1 MAIPTGVTDPR
12 VAVREGDMTGFQVIV
27 VTLCILICA
36 LDGFDVLVVA
46 FTAAAIARD
55 FSLGPTDL
63 GILFSAGLAGMGFGA
78 LLIGPL
84 GDKMGRRSTV
94 LLCLGILCVGMLV
107 SSMTRNVTELA
118 LMRFFTGLGI
128 GGVLANINIVVAEY
142 ASNRWRNLSISLMSL
157 GYPIGATL
165 GGAFSVYLI
174 SEFGWRSVYVFGG
187 LGALVLFPLV
197 IAFMPESLDYLI
209 ARRPAHALEKV
220 NRVLRRMGR
229 PALSALPAPERAE
242 EAPDTSLL
250 TIFRPPYAGRTL
262 AVCLAYFCVM
272 MTCYFFLSWTPK
284 VLTELGLSVSG
295 GISGSMLMNIGGAV
309 GCLLFGFYARSIG
322 TRRLAAIF
330 MVGLFATASLFGL
343 VPATTAALLTMTLLI
358 GFCLYASINSMYA
371 VVPPVFP
378 ATVRT
383 TGTGV
388 AMSVGRLGAV
398 VGPALAGVLMSAG
411 WSRPAYCLA
420 LAVPM
425 LAAAASLYWVRGFDA
440 QAATVA
446 SPTIPAGAGR
456 MRHQGN

>member
-1 MAIPTGVTDPR
+1 MPISTAEADPR
-12 VAVREGDMTGFQVIV
+12 VLIREGDMSGFQVIV
-27 VTLCILICA
+27 VTLCVLICA

-55 FSLGPTDL
+55 FNLNPTDL

-78 LLIGPL
+78 LFIGPM
-84 GDKMGRRSTV
+84 GDKIGRRTTV
-94 LLCLGILCVGMLV
+94 LLCLVILCSGMLI
-107 SSMTRNVTELA
+107 SSITRDVTELA
-118 LMRFFTGLGI
+118 LMRFYTGLGI

-142 ASNRWRNLSISLMSL
+142 ASNRRRNLSISLMSL

-174 SEFGWRSVYVFGG
+174 SAFGWRSVYVFGG
-187 LGALVLFPLV
+187 LVALILV
-197 IAFMPESLDYLI
+197 PAVIRFMPESLDYLI
-209 ARRPAHALEKV
+209 ARRPAGALDKV
-220 NRVLRRMGR
+220 NRVLARIGR
-229 PALSALPAPERAE
+229 PALSALPTPQRAE

-284 VLTELGLSVSG
+284 VLTQSGLSMAG
-295 GISGSMLMNIGGAV
+295 GISGSMLMNIGGVV
-309 GCLLFGFYARSIG
+309 GCLLFGFYARGIG
-322 TRRLAAIF
+322 TRRLAACF
-330 MVGLFATASLFGL
+330 MVGLFVTASIFGF
-343 VPATTAALLTMTLLI
+343 VPPTTTALLTATLAI

-383 TGTGV
+383 TGTGL

-411 WSRPAYCLA
+411 WDRPGYCLV
-420 LAVPM
+420 LAAPM
-425 LAAAASLYWVRGFDA
+425 LIAAASLYWVRNFDTA
-440 QAATVA
+440 AAPVREPVIPAAVAAT
-446 SPTIPAGAGR
+446 R
-456 MRHQGN
+456 K

>member
-1 MAIPTGVTDPR
+1 MPISTAEADPR
-12 VAVREGDMTGFQVIV
+12 VLIREGDMSSFQVIV

-55 FSLGPTDL
+55 FNLNPTDL

-78 LLIGPL
+78 LFIGPM
-84 GDKMGRRSTV
+84 GDKIGRRSTV
-94 LLCLGILCVGMLV
+94 LLCLGILCSGMLI
-107 SSMTRNVTELA
+107 SSITRDVTELA
-118 LMRFFTGLGI
+118 LMRFYTGLGI

-142 ASNRWRNLSISLMSL
+142 ASNRRRNLSISLMSL

-174 SEFGWRSVYVFGG
+174 SAFGWRSVYVFGG
-187 LGALVLFPLV
+187 LVALILV
-197 IAFMPESLDYLI
+197 PAVIRFMPESLDYLI
-209 ARRPAHALEKV
+209 ARRPAGALDKV
-220 NRVLRRMGR
+220 NRVLARIGR
-229 PALSALPAPERAE
+229 PPLSSLPVPVLAE

-284 VLTELGLSVSG
+284 VLTQSGLSMSG
-295 GISGSMLMNIGGAV
+295 GISGSMLMNIGGV
-309 GCLLFGFYARSIG
+309 IGCLLFGFYARGIG
-322 TRRLAAIF
+322 TRRLAACF
-330 MVGLFATASLFGL
+330 MVGLFVTASIFGF
-343 VPATTAALLTMTLLI
+343 VPATATALLTATLAI

-383 TGTGV
+383 TGTSL

-411 WSRPAYCLA
+411 WDRPGYCLV
-420 LAVPM
+420 LAAPM
-425 LAAAASLYWVRGFDA
+425 LIAAASLYWVRNFDTA
-440 QAATVA
+440 PAPVREPVIPAAVAAT
-446 SPTIPAGAGR
+446 R
-456 MRHQGN
+456 K

>member
-1 MAIPTGVTDPR
+1 MAVSKAEADPR
-12 VAVREGDMTGFQVIV
+12 VLIREGDMSGFQVIV
-27 VTLCILICA
+27 VTLCVLICA

-55 FSLGPTDL
+55 FNLNPTDL

-78 LLIGPL
+78 LFIGPM
-84 GDKMGRRSTV
+84 GDKIGRRTTV
-94 LLCLGILCVGMLV
+94 LLCLVILCSGMLI
-107 SSMTRNVTELA
+107 SSITRDVTELA
-118 LMRFFTGLGI
+118 LMRFYTGLGI

-142 ASNRWRNLSISLMSL
+142 ASNRRRNLSISLMSL

-174 SEFGWRSVYVFGG
+174 SAFGWRSVYVFGG
-187 LGALVLFPLV
+187 LVALILV
-197 IAFMPESLDYLI
+197 PAVIRFMPESLDYLI
-209 ARRPAHALEKV
+209 ARRPAGALDKV
-220 NRVLRRMGR
+220 NRVLARIGR
-229 PALSALPAPERAE
+229 PTLSALPTLQRAE

-284 VLTELGLSVSG
+284 VLTQSGLSMAG
-295 GISGSMLMNIGGAV
+295 GISGSMLMNIGGVV
-309 GCLLFGFYARSIG
+309 GCLLFGFYARGIG
-322 TRRLAAIF
+322 TRRLAACF
-330 MVGLFATASLFGL
+330 MVGLFVTASIFGF
-343 VPATTAALLTMTLLI
+343 VPPTTTALLTATLAI

-383 TGTGV
+383 TGTGL

-411 WSRPAYCLA
+411 WDRPGYCLV
-420 LAVPM
+420 LAAPM
-425 LAAAASLYWVRGFDA
+425 LIAAASLYWVRNFDTA
-440 QAATVA
+440 AAPVREPVIPAAVAAT
-446 SPTIPAGAGR
+446 R
-456 MRHQGN
+456 K

>member
-1 MAIPTGVTDPR
+1 MPISTAEADPR
-12 VAVREGDMTGFQVIV
+12 VLIREGDMSGFQVIV
-27 VTLCILICA
+27 VTLCVLICA

-55 FSLGPTDL
+55 FNLNPTDL

-78 LLIGPL
+78 LFIGPM
-84 GDKMGRRSTV
+84 GDKIGRRTTV
-94 LLCLGILCVGMLV
+94 LLCLVILCSGMLI
-107 SSMTRNVTELA
+107 SSITRDVTELA
-118 LMRFFTGLGI
+118 LMRFYTGLGI

-142 ASNRWRNLSISLMSL
+142 ASNRRRNLSISLMSL

-174 SEFGWRSVYVFGG
+174 SAFGWRSVYVFGG
-187 LGALVLFPLV
+187 LVALILV
-197 IAFMPESLDYLI
+197 PAVIRFMPESLDYLI
-209 ARRPAHALEKV
+209 ARRPAGALDKV
-220 NRVLRRMGR
+220 NRVLARIGR
-229 PALSALPAPERAE
+229 PTLSALPTLQRAE

-284 VLTELGLSVSG
+284 VLTQSGLSMAG
-295 GISGSMLMNIGGAV
+295 GISGSMLMNIGGVV
-309 GCLLFGFYARSIG
+309 GCLLFGFYARGIG
-322 TRRLAAIF
+322 TRRLAACF
-330 MVGLFATASLFGL
+330 MVGLFVTASIFGF
-343 VPATTAALLTMTLLI
+343 VPPTTTALLTATLAI

-383 TGTGV
+383 TGTGL

-411 WSRPAYCLA
+411 WDRPGYCLV
-420 LAVPM
+420 LAAPM
-425 LAAAASLYWVRGFDA
+425 LIAAASLYWVRNFDTA
-440 QAATVA
+440 AAPAREPVIPAAVAAT
-446 SPTIPAGAGR
+446 R
-456 MRHQGN
+456 K

>member
-1 MAIPTGVTDPR
+1 MPVSKTEADPR
-12 VAVREGDMTGFQVIV
+12 VLIREGDMSGFQVIV

-46 FTAAAIARD
+46 FTAAAIAKD
-55 FSLGPTDL
+55 FNLNPTDL

-78 LLIGPL
+78 LFIGPL
-84 GDKMGRRSTV
+84 GDKLGRRATV
-94 LLCLGILCVGMLV
+94 LLCLCILCTGMLV
-107 SSMTRNVTELA
+107 SSLSSNVTELA
-118 LMRFFTGLGI
+118 LMRLFTGLGI

-142 ASNRWRNLSISLMSL
+142 ASNRRRNLSISLMSL

-174 SEFGWRSVYVFGG
+174 SAFGWRSVYVFGG
-187 LGALVLFPLV
+187 LVALVLVPAV
-197 IAFMPESLDYLI
+197 IRFMPESLDYLI
-209 ARRPAHALEKV
+209 ARRPAGALDKV
-220 NRVLRRMGR
+220 NRVLARIGR
-229 PALSALPAPERAE
+229 PPLSSLPVPVRAE

-284 VLTELGLSVSG
+284 VLTQLGLSVSG
-295 GISGSMLMNIGGAV
+295 GISGSMLMNIGGVV
-309 GCLLFGFYARSIG
+309 GCLLFGFYARGIG
-322 TRRLAAIF
+322 TRRLAACF
-330 MVGLFATASLFGL
+330 MVGLFVTASIFGF
-343 VPATTAALLTMTLLI
+343 VPPTTAALLTATLAI

-383 TGTGV
+383 TGTGL

-398 VGPALAGVLMSAG
+398 VGPALAGLLMSAG
-411 WSRPAYCLA
+411 WDRPAYCLV
-420 LAVPM
+420 LAAPM
-425 LAAAASLYWVRGFDA
+425 LVAAASLYWVRNFDT
-440 QAATVA
+440 AAAPVKEA
-446 SPTIPAGAGR
+446 VIPAGVAATR
-456 MRHQGN
+456 K